1 MIQGFVFDQDLIE
14 LLDFKLK
21 TGSEVE
27 NLKGNNPK
35 VIEFLHFHGTI
46 FKIQRKYHF
55 AFYTLLPFL
64 GLTFK

>member
-35 VIEFLHFHGTI
+35 VIDTEKVPHC
-46 FKIQRKYHF
+46 
-55 AFYTLLPFL
+55 LLYITPLSWIDFQM
-64 GLTFK
+64 KS